1 MEQSRKLIELYGIK
15 KKVPEEK
22 KRKNNESKLLF
33 LFFFFFEYHESFLFV
48 FIIIQSSTLKQNL
61 HSVSP
66 ISFFAHKFLISFI
79 FFIVLKLNS
88 KNKSVMP
95 ISLPQVKK
103 NLLKNVNTKKSSVPK
118 PSNRPK
124 HTSKNTKL

>member
-1 MEQSRKLIELYGIK
+1 MEQSRKTIELYGIK

-48 FIIIQSSTLKQNL
+48 FIIQSSTLKQNL

-95 ISLPQVKK
+95 TSPPQVKK